1 MTAETTD
8 VLWLDSAQQRAWRAY
23 LVGTT
28 LLMDRLDR
36 DLREQ
41 HSLSMPEYEIL
52 VRLSEAPD
60 HRMRM
65 AVLAGS
71 ISHSRSRVTHTVAR
85 LEKDGLVTRNAC
97 VSDGRGVEAVL
108 TEKGLARL
116 QDAWRLQQDLTQ
128 LLAWAD
134 THDVELLG
142 LSAAPTRLDDVFR
155 AIGRMKK
162 LRSPPTSAIFSASRS
177 RSFALSIASYCS
189 QPANP
194 GQIVWRSS
202 AGAFDSSSSIRS
214 KPMPKP
220 ACGTVPDFRVSTYHE

>member
-1 MTAETTD
+1 MTTNATETR
-8 VLWLDSAQQRAWRAY
+8 WLDRDQQRSWRAY

-36 DLREQ
+36 DLRET
-41 HSLSMPEYEIL
+41 HDLSMPEYEIL

-108 TEKGLARL
+108 TEKGFARL
-116 QDAWRLQQDLTQ
+116 Q
-128 LLAWAD
+128 
-134 THDVELLG
+134 E
-142 LSAAPTRLDDVFR
+142 AAPTHVEGVRRFLVDLAGEEDFAALGRVFN
-155 AIGRMKK
+155 AVADK
-162 LRSPPTSAIFSASRS
+162 LVES
-177 RSFALSIASYCS
+177 
-189 QPANP
+189 NP
-194 GQIVWRSS
+194 D
-202 AGAFDSSSSIRS
+202 ADIR
-214 KPMPKP
+214 
-220 ACGTVPDFRVSTYHE
+220 